1 LNPSIFD
8 SATLLASSETLSNMS
23 NSPVSAVA
31 ESKVHPAQGD
41 IAGIDSALMSALR
54 DPRER
59 LPLFRLEKALVEWM
73 QERDGEWI
81 EVGGPFNSRIW
92 KHQQAEF
99 PPNDDMVRTG
109 SSTSFQRCVL
119 HRLADRFGIIREQGS
134 YDMIR
139 LIRLPESRIPNEL
152 LQDLDPAVYS
162 TADSEVKIKPR
173 KMKIMKRN
181 KNPADGPRQPS
192 NQDGNKGTRQSL
204 SDKEKAYAEARA
216 RIFQESESEDLSCR
230 DATLDSLTQDLSDL
244 NTQEIP
250 IERQTSRNSTGSLNS
265 STSSNNVSSNANSN
279 INKAVYRNYAEEVAD
294 PDFQRSYIPRV
305 PNSNLMASA
314 PVFTPGNWRPMS
326 EN

>member
-1 LNPSIFD
+1 
-8 SATLLASSETLSNMS
+8 MS
-23 NSPVSAVA
+23 TSPISAVT
-31 ESKVHPAQGD
+31 ESKIPPTDGD
-41 IAGIDSALMSALR
+41 TVGIDSALMSALR

-59 LPLFRLEKALVEWM
+59 LPLFRLEKTLVEWM
-73 QERDGEWI
+73 QESDGEWI

-92 KHQQAEF
+92 KQAEF
-99 PPNDDMVRTG
+99 PPNDDMVRNG

-134 YDMIR
+134 FDMIR

-162 TADSEVKIKPR
+162 TAESEVKIKPR

-192 NQDGNKGTRQSL
+192 SQDGNKGARQSL

-216 RIFQESESEDLSCR
+216 RIFQGSESEDLSSR
-230 DATLDSLTQDLSDL
+230 DTTLDSITQGLSDL
-244 NTQEIP
+244 NTHEIP

-265 STSSNNVSSNANSN
+265 STSSNNVSSNTNSN

-314 PVFTPGNWRPMS
+314 PVFTPGSWRPM
-326 EN
+326 NGN